1 MLYVWTES
9 EMSSLYHVATLFAVT
24 AVPGAWLMNI
34 HVQCAEEK
42 LNNLLKCLEIESC
55 LNLFVN
61 DYE

>member
-1 MLYVWTES
+1 
-9 EMSSLYHVATLFAVT
+9 VATLFAVT